1 MILAQISEVQ
11 TGFEQLKALK
21 GQVGK
26 AAHLRNLKRE
36 LEIPHSSLKTSNVPF
51 QILRKNNVG
60 GSDSEP
66 EDLSKLKDSASV
78 ILTRASNPN
87 EQITQDRAFNAL
99 LGHMEAVSPQLN
111 TLNQEN
117 WESHC
122 SDPPGL
128 DDAVCDLLQNMPG
141 QSQRVTSLRE
151 QSRRLGELARTPP
164 NTEALF
170 KEYGTVRKK
179 IETLIEQI
187 NPARFP
193 QSVLNFFK
201 ATGTGGAPYSMLT
214 DEVRGWLEDNR
225 MLDRLRIRL
234 GSASIDE

>member
-11 TGFEQLKALK
+11 TGFEQLKALE
-21 GQVGK
+21 GQEGE
-26 AAHLRNLKRE
+26 AAHLRNLKKE

-78 ILTRASNPN
+78 ILTRASNPD
-87 EQITQDRAFNAL
+87 ERITQDRAFNAL
-99 LGHMEAVSPQLN
+99 LGHMKTVSSQLN
-111 TLNQEN
+111 TLNRQD

-141 QSQRVTSLRE
+141 QSQRVTNLRE

-187 NPARFP
+187 NPAQFP
-193 QSVLNFFK
+193 PSVLKFFK

-214 DEVRGWLEDNR
+214 DEVRKWLEDNR
-225 MLDRLRIRL
+225 MLNRLSIRLR
-234 GSASIDE
+234 SAFDR